1 MVADWRQ
8 ARGSR
13 RELLERLARVPG
25 VYVPSLF
32 RVHYGADRTV
42 AAIEPLLPGYE
53 KVTRR
58 IVADQN
64 GTEPGHDAPLF
75 QGGHSHGQL
84 GLDVGRHLLAVD
96 ALRAHSLLPPQPT
109 GLSGRS
115 AGCR

>member
-1 MVADWRQ
+1 MFAGDI
-8 ARGSR
+8 
-13 RELLERLARVPG
+13 ELTARV
-25 VYVPSLF
+25 
-32 RVHYGADRTV
+32 
-42 AAIEPLLPGYE
+42 
-53 KVTRR
+53 
-58 IVADQN
+58 VADQN